1 MGKLVKAIIA
11 IVGGVVMIPAVFVG
25 GLMLVATLAGL
36 LASPKVTIVILLILT
51 VIVLPGILIGYKI
64 KKAITDD

>member
-11 IVGGVVMIPAVFVG
+11 IVGGVVMIPAVFFG
-25 GLMLVATLAGL
+25 GLMLLATLAGL
-36 LASPKVTIVILLILT
+36 LASPKVTIAVLLILT
-51 VIVLPGILIGYKI
+51 VVVFPGILIGFKI